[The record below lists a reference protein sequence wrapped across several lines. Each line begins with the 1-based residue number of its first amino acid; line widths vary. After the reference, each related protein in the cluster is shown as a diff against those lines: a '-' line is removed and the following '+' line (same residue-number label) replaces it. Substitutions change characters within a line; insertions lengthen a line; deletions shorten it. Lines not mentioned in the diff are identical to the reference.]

1 MTEKAI
7 LYDSSKCTACRG
19 CQVACKQWWG
29 LPAEVTTN
37 RGTYEN
43 PPDLSA
49 DTWVK
54 IKFNEISNG
63 NGGVEWIFTRRSCMH
78 CTDAACVRVCPT
90 GALYHHPS
98 GVVAYNKDLCS
109 GCGYCVE
116 FCPFDVPRA
125 KGNDIIGIRKID
137 KCVLCIDRISA
148 GIEPSCV
155 KTCPTD
161 ALIFGDRDDLV
172 AIGKERVQELKS
184 RYPDAYLYG
193 EKELGGLHVM
203 YVLTHS
209 PEVHGLP
216 THPDVPV
223 AAIAADDIIR
233 PVGYALTGLAVVGLG
248 LNYLVAR
255 ANVNREAEANAK
267 K

>member
-1 MTEKAI
+1 MAENAI
-7 LYDSSKCTACRG
+7 LFDSSKCTACRG

-29 LPAEVTTN
+29 LEGETTTN

-54 IKFNEISNG
+54 IKFKEVDSKRT
-63 NGGVEWIFTRRSCMH
+63 GGVDWVFTRRSCMH
-78 CTDAACVRVCPT
+78 CTDAACVKVCPT

-98 GVVAYNKDLCS
+98 GIVAYNKDLCS

-125 KGNDIIGIRKID
+125 KGNDIIGTRKID
-137 KCVLCIDRISA
+137 KCVLCGDRVSN
-148 GIEPSCV
+148 GYEPACV
-155 KTCPTD
+155 KSCPTG
-161 ALIFGDRDDLV
+161 ALTFGDRQELV
-172 AIGKERVQELKS
+172 AAGKKRVQELKAT
-184 RYPDAYLYG
+184 YPEAYLYG

-209 PEVHGLP
+209 PQVHGLP
-216 THPDVPV
+216 AQPDIPV
-223 AAIAADDIIR
+223 AAIANESILQ
-233 PVGYALTGLAVVGLG
+233 PVAYALTGVAVVGLG

-255 ANVNREAEANAK
+255 ANTNK
-267 K
+267 KVETKK